1 MRMVNGRCD
10 SNMPLASTQQPLF
23 DLLGSNPD
31 EKKHVLYDTGHVGFP
46 VNQQRR
52 EIGAWLDTWLGEV
65 R

>member
-1 MRMVNGRCD
+1 
-10 SNMPLASTQQPLF
+10 MPLASTQQPLF

-31 EKKHVLYDTGHVGFP
+31 EKKHVLYDTGHVGLP